1 MEVYIMS
8 DNRFIPCGMTGNGC
22 GKGGE
27 TRTVCV
33 ETNRILDSCRDRD
46 CFENVRVFLTDLGQ
60 ELIERTTQ
68 VRVKDACIAWT
79 YIGIDPVQ
87 FNRGFYT
94 VHIRFYVKLILEA
107 CVCPGRSQEF
117 DGIAVLEKQVVLFG
131 GDSSVS
137 IFRSSSDG
145 AGFCAEPEPCYKE
158 RSVPTAV
165 VEAVDPIVLGVRVL
179 EPVCSEP
186 VCCCCCAC
194 DIPHSIA
201 GCLSAP
207 LYTDARD
214 CDGHGHDDGRILVV
228 SLGIFSLV
236 RLVRPAQ
243 YLITAAEFV
252 IPDKECVSASPE
264 SPCDLFR
271 TMAFPIAEFT
281 PAPMPLPTSD
291 RNKCGCN
298 G

>member
-1 MEVYIMS
+1 MS
-8 DNRFIPCGMTGNGC
+8 DHRIPHCAPPVGGC
-22 GKGGE
+22 GKGSDP
-27 TRTVCV
+27 RTVCI

-60 ELIERTTQ
+60 DIIEHTTQ

-79 YIGIDPVQ
+79 YIGIDPVR
-87 FNRGFYT
+87 FNRGFYS
-94 VHIRFYVKLILEA
+94 VHIRFYIKLIFEA
-107 CVCPGRSQEF
+107 CLCAGQSREF

-137 IFRSSSDG
+137 IFRSSADG
-145 AGFCAEPEPCYKE
+145 SVFCAEPQPCYKE

-165 VEAVDPIVLGVRVL
+165 VEAVEPIVLGVRVL
-179 EPVCSEP
+179 EPACPEP
-186 VCCCCCAC
+186 ICCCCCVC
-194 DIPHSIA
+194 DVPPSIA

-207 LYTDARD
+207 LCPDT
-214 CDGHGHDDGRILVV
+214 CGDGGRGGSIGGGGRSLVV

-243 YLITAAEFV
+243 YLIQASEFI
-252 IPDKECVSASPE
+252 IPDKECVSATPDD
-264 SPCDLFR
+264 PCDLFR
-271 TMAFPIAEFT
+271 SMAFPIAEFT
-281 PAPMPLPTSD
+281 PAPMPLPSGD
-291 RNKCGCN
+291 RNKCGCS